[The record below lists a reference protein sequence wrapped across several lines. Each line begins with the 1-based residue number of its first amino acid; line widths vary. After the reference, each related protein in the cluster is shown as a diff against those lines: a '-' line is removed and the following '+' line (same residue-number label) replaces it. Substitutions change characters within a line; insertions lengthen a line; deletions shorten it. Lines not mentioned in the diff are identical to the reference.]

1 MVVIF
6 SFYSKQDKVSDKDTK
21 PCVVLYLSSGHFA
34 TKYEGDGGDEKKH
47 KHHKQHYSSLFFP
60 GTDISDGLKINV
72 VNETAIL
79 LEGCLASNP
88 FWHSPG
94 MRTLVMPR
102 YLRWKAGRA
111 QSLHR
116 TLAFAL

>member
-1 MVVIF
+1 VVVIF
-6 SFYSKQDKVSDKDTK
+6 SFCSKQDKVSDKDTK

-72 VNETAIL
+72 VNETAISKKS
-79 LEGCLASNP
+79 ASNGERVYYC
-88 FWHSPG
+88 SPLISSCFSKKFIFVSKV
-94 MRTLVMPR
+94 TVPR
-102 YLRWKAGRA
+102 
-111 QSLHR
+111 
-116 TLAFAL
+116 F